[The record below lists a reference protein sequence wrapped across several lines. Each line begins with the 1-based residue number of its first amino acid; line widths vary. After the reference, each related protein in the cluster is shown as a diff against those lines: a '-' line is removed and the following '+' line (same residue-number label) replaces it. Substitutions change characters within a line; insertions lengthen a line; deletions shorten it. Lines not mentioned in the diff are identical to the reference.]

1 MESEALRN
9 LRTMRQ
15 IRTGTD
21 LARDQ
26 KLRTTNSLSKTK
38 EEVEHLQS
46 LSDRRVGQILAK
58 ERKRFA
64 AQEAAIEKSRRRVL
78 RSREK
83 LAATINRNRALTEL
97 RHELQQRTLG
107 GERPYSHRP
116 KSHQLHAEYLKQME
130 LRY

>member
-21 LARDQ
+21 LTRGQ

-46 LSDRRVGQILAK
+46 LSDLGVEQILAK

-64 AQEAAIEKSRRRVL
+64 AQEATIEKSRQRLL
-78 RSREK
+78 RSRK
-83 LAATINRNRALTEL
+83 RLAVTINKNRSLIKL
-97 RHELQQRTLG
+97 RHELQRTRWEG
-107 GERPYSHRP
+107 KAPVPTAKEPSTARR
-116 KSHQLHAEYLKQME
+116 YLKQME

>member
-21 LARDQ
+21 LTRGQ

-46 LSDRRVGQILAK
+46 LSDLGVEQILAK

-64 AQEAAIEKSRRRVL
+64 AQEATIEKSRQRLL
-78 RSREK
+78 RSRK
-83 LAATINRNRALTEL
+83 RLAVTINRNRALTKL
-97 RHELQQRTLG
+97 RHELQSTRWDGRDPMPTAKG
-107 GERPYSHRP
+107 PSTARRYP
-116 KSHQLHAEYLKQME
+116 KQME

>member
-21 LARDQ
+21 LVRDQ

-46 LSDRRVGQILAK
+46 LSDPRVGQILAK
-58 ERKRFA
+58 EGKRFA
-64 AQEAAIEKSRRRVL
+64 TQEAVIEKSRRRVL
-78 RSREK
+78 RSRER
-83 LAATINRNRALTEL
+83 LAVTINKNRSLAEL
-97 RHELQQRTLG
+97 RHELQRTRWEG
-107 GERPYSHRP
+107 RDPMPTAKQPSTARR
-116 KSHQLHAEYLKQME
+116 YLKQME

>member
-15 IRTGTD
+15 IRTGTG
-21 LARDQ
+21 LARGQ

-46 LSDRRVGQILAK
+46 LSDPRVGLILAE

-78 RSREK
+78 KSREK
-83 LAATINRNRALTEL
+83 LAVTINKNCALTEL
-97 RHELQQRTLG
+97 RHKLQRTRWEG
-107 GERPYSHRP
+107 RDPVPTTKQPSTA
-116 KSHQLHAEYLKQME
+116 HQYLKQME

>member
-21 LARDQ
+21 MARDQ

-46 LSDRRVGQILAK
+46 LIDREVGQILAK

-64 AQEAAIEKSRRRVL
+64 VQDAIIEKSQQRVL
-78 RSREK
+78 RAREK
-83 LAATINRNRALTEL
+83 LAATINKNRALTKL
-97 RHELQQRTLG
+97 RHELQRARQDGRSPVLSKKEPLTGSQNL
-107 GERPYSHRP
+107 RQI
-116 KSHQLHAEYLKQME
+116 QLSY
-130 LRY
+130 

>member
-26 KLRTTNSLSKTK
+26 KLRATNSLSKTK
-38 EEVEHLQS
+38 EEVEHLES
-46 LSDRRVGQILAK
+46 LSDRGVAQILAK
-58 ERKRFA
+58 ERKRFT
-64 AQEAAIEKSRRRVL
+64 AQEATIEKSRQRLL
-78 RSREK
+78 RSRK
-83 LAATINRNRALTEL
+83 RLAITINRNRALTEL
-97 RHELQQRTLG
+97 RHELQRTRWEG
-107 GERPYSHRP
+107 RDPVPTTKEPSTARR
-116 KSHQLHAEYLKQME
+116 YLKQME

>member
-21 LARDQ
+21 LTRGQ

-38 EEVEHLQS
+38 EEVERLQS
-46 LSDRRVGQILAK
+46 LSDRREGQILAK

-64 AQEAAIEKSRRRVL
+64 TQEAAIEKSRRRLL

-83 LAATINRNRALTEL
+83 LAVTINRNRALTEL
-97 RHELQQRTLG
+97 RHELQHTRWEGRDPMPTAK
-107 GERPYSHRP
+107 EPSTAHR
-116 KSHQLHAEYLKQME
+116 YLKQME